1 MKKRIALV
9 TGAGRGVGC
18 SISLTLAESGAHVL
32 PGDRN
37 LDRLKEEKEAIR
49 SFKGSASNVLILL
62 RSAVALLFPIP

>member
-1 MKKRIALV
+1 LEKRIALV

-37 LDRLKEEKEAIR
+37 LDHHKEVEEATG
-49 SFKGSASNVLILL
+49 SFKGSASIVLILL
-62 RSAVALLFPIP
+62 RPAVVLLFPIP